1 MKEVDLVTVLAK
13 DLLVGLS
20 VLEERKKD
28 VLWAVGKDEA
38 IYKAMLQKH
47 DSTNSLVLQHAKNL
61 ADEIVR

>member
-47 DSTNSLVLQHAKNL
+47 DSTNSLVLQLAKNL